1 MPALLKLVDYI
12 ENHESQFVQLAR
24 QFFSR
29 FFDHELVSRSGDARG
44 SVTQILALLAV
55 PGFFVPFLLMP
66 RYTML
71 VHLPRPVLDMAV
83 WFDKC
88 FFLSFAMAVMG
99 FVTVFEW
106 EALFPDRRDY
116 LILTPLPIRARTI
129 FAAKIAAL
137 CLFLVIFAVD
147 LNAFS
152 PLMYPLVVMDATPE
166 RETFFY
172 AASFVAAH
180 GASALAACAFIFFFF
195 VALHGGLANLLSARA
210 FKRFSPYVQLL
221 SLSGS
226 LALLLLFPRM
236 MSALR
241 PLRPVNEWAVY
252 LFPPMWFLGLYE
264 TLLGRTEPVFRT
276 LAGISMYALGGVV
289 AATAAAY
296 ALSYRRHT
304 RRSLE
309 TASSSA
315 AGKASIEAALAW
327 VADRLVVRS
336 PAERAV
342 FHFVGKTLA
351 RSRKHKLLLAA
362 YLGVGLALVLDGLAA
377 VYARWGY
384 GGMDHPTFAL
394 VSVPLVL
401 SFFLLAGLR
410 VGFAIPAELR
420 ANWVFQLTECEQSRE
435 CLSGARKAVMVFAIL
450 PLFGSLAPFYV
461 ALWGWQTAALHTCFG
476 MTLSLI
482 LMELLLLKLRKIPFT
497 CSYVPGKARLNTR
510 WFLYLM
516 AFTTYAYTM
525 SRLELWML
533 KSPMRLVVFYGL
545 AFSVLGG
552 VIALR
557 DRLQAGGFALVFDE
571 EPEPVVR
578 TLNLSY

>member
-1 MPALLKLVDYI
+1 
-12 ENHESQFVQLAR
+12 
-24 QFFSR
+24 
-29 FFDHELVSRSGDARG
+29 
-44 SVTQILALLAV
+44 
-55 PGFFVPFLLMP
+55 
-66 RYTML
+66 
-71 VHLPRPVLDMAV
+71 
-83 WFDKC
+83 
-88 FFLSFAMAVMG
+88 
-99 FVTVFEW
+99 
-106 EALFPDRRDY
+106 
-116 LILTPLPIRARTI
+116 
-129 FAAKIAAL
+129 
-137 CLFLVIFAVD
+137 
-147 LNAFS
+147 
-152 PLMYPLVVMDATPE
+152 
-166 RETFFY
+166 
-172 AASFVAAH
+172 
-180 GASALAACAFIFFFF
+180 
-195 VALHGGLANLLSARA
+195 
-210 FKRFSPYVQLL
+210 
-221 SLSGS
+221 
-226 LALLLLFPRM
+226 
-236 MSALR
+236 
-241 PLRPVNEWAVY
+241 
-252 LFPPMWFLGLYE
+252 
-264 TLLGRTEPVFRT
+264 
-276 LAGISMYALGGVV
+276 MYALGGVV

-309 TASSSA
+309 TAPSSA
-315 AGKASIEAALAW
+315 SGKAWIETALAW

-336 PAERAV
+336 PVERAV

-351 RSRKHKLLLAA
+351 RSRKHKLLVAA
-362 YLGVGLALVLDGLAA
+362 YLGVGLALLIDGLVA
-377 VYARWGY
+377 VYSRWGY
-384 GGMDHPTFAL
+384 AGIDHPTFAL
-394 VSVPLVL
+394 VSAPLVL

-435 CLSGARKAVMVFAIL
+435 CLSGTRKAVMVFAIL

-510 WFLYLM
+510 CFLYLM

-557 DRLQAGGFALVFDE
+557 DRLQAGGFALVFEE